1 MAFAPHP
8 LEIKLPDRMNQTIY
22 YRSVHN
28 KENPYLQISR
38 ALIQDDRLSAIAV
51 GLMVLILSNNDSF
64 VLNVGHLKKVS
75 KLTKTQFYKAWD
87 SLQEY
92 QYVLQRKS
100 GKNSW
105 HYIVNEA
112 PITINQSIT

>member
-1 MAFAPHP
+1 MAFAPLV

-51 GLMVLILSNNDSF
+51 GLMVIILSNNDSF

-92 QYVLQRKS
+92 QYVVQRKS

-112 PITINQSIT
+112 PITIK